1 MPFEIETP
9 AIEAIGIVEDDF
21 KNNPLADFG
30 VTVSW
35 YKATKT
41 ISNISGQES
50 LTYSD
55 AIDKTGVFVKRGQRY
70 VQTNEG
76 LVDLGDAV
84 LHVPSDYEFSKDDRI
99 KYRGELFI
107 IV

>member
-55 AIDKTGVFVKRGQRY
+55 AIG
-70 VQTNEG
+70 
-76 LVDLGDAV
+76 
-84 LHVPSDYEFSKDDRI
+84 S
-99 KYRGELFI
+99 
-107 IV
+107 